1 MPSPAT
7 KQNYVKV
14 LSESDKIVEN
24 SNFSKDRSPD
34 VASEKEDSS
43 INSGSSNVDT
53 CSPKKT
59 PVGDTESTNN
69 NNTLPHPWSAVW
81 EPNYNCYYYWNSE
94 TNETTY
100 IHPNSVKLLNLY
112 LVPKPLRMLQEL
124 LSRTIPNIIIQTPM
138 LLLLVLKILMRHTIL
153 IINNSLMLT
162 LLIPSVI
169 LNILNS

>member
-43 INSGSSNVDT
+43 INS
-53 CSPKKT
+53 
-59 PVGDTESTNN
+59 GDTESTNN